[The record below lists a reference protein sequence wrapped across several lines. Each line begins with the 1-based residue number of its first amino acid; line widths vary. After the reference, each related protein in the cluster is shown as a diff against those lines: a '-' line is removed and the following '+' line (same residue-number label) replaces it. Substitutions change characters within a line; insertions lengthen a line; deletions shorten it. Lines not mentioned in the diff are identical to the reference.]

1 MIDPLK
7 YHWFPDVALD
17 VNTPPLFVI
26 VGVAGVVVT
35 IIVTAFEVAVGV
47 VTHAAFDVIIHV
59 TIAPFVKTVDVNV
72 ELFTPTLFPFT
83 CHW

>member
-7 YHWFPDVALD
+7 YHWFPEVALD
-17 VNTPPLFVI
+17 VKTPPLFVI

-35 IIVTAFEVAVGV
+35 FIVTVFDVTVGV
-47 VTHAAFDVIIHV
+47 VTHAAFDVIVQV
-59 TIAPFVKTVDVNV
+59 TVAPFVKTVEVNV
-72 ELFTPTLFPFT
+72 GLFTPTLFPFT